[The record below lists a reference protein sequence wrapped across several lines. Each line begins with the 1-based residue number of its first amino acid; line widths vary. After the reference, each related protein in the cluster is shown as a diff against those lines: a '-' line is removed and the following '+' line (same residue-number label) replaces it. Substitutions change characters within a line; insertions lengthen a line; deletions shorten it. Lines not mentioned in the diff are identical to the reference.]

1 MKLVAALNKPQY
13 ALRPLQT
20 LRRVWQSFEQDPSVA
35 VTVRLPWG
43 HAITVNPREDIGR
56 LIRKQG
62 IYDLVITEAL
72 WRLVS
77 EGDRVLDVG
86 ANIGYTTSLMSAR
99 AGAGGEVLC
108 FEPHPEIIKEL
119 EANVLAFTSS
129 RNCATIT
136 LQPYAASDHDGESEL
151 VISEYFNVNRGTAK
165 IGSTAPSG
173 EKVIQRYAVRTSRLD
188 SVLAPEKPIRVMK
201 IDIEGH
207 ELPAFRGLGSWLTDG
222 RIRDIV
228 FEEHQAYPAATH
240 QYLEGCGY
248 TVFCLEE
255 SFWGLRLKPAGLP
268 CFRRYYDTPSYLAT
282 CDPARARQV
291 FSGRGWQSFRGL

>member
-13 ALRPLQT
+13 ALRPFQT
-20 LRRVWQSFEQDPSVA
+20 IRRVWQSFDQDPSFS

-43 HAITVNPREDIGR
+43 HLITVNPHEDIGR

-99 AGAGGEVLC
+99 AGAEGEVVC
-108 FEPHPEIIKEL
+108 FEPHPELIKEL
-119 EANVLAFTSS
+119 ENNVDSFTSTQ
-129 RNCATIT
+129 NCAPIAIRR
-136 LQPYAASDHDGESEL
+136 YAASDHDGEAEL
-151 VISEYFNVNRGTAK
+151 VISDYFNVNRGTAK

-173 EKVIQRYAVRTSRLD
+173 EKVIQKFGVQVRRLD
-188 SVLAPEKPIRVMK
+188 SVLETAKPIRVMK

-207 ELPAFRGLGSWLTDG
+207 ELPAFQGLGTWLTER

-228 FEEHQAYPAATH
+228 FEEHHTYPAATH
-240 QYLEGCGY
+240 QYLESCGY

-255 SFWGLRLKPAGLP
+255 SFWGLKLKPANKP

-282 CDPARARQV
+282 CDPDRAMKV
-291 FSGRGWQSFRGL
+291 FSSRGWQSFRGL